1 MNIEEAI
8 LARHSVRQYTG
19 QKIEEE
25 KISALSALTEEINK
39 ESGLNIQLVT
49 NEPKAFSQGLAKY
62 GKFSGINDY
71 FAMVCKKGFETLLG
85 YYGQKLVLN
94 AQMLGLNTCWVGL
107 TFKNQPDK
115 YTINSGEKLAAI
127 VALGYGKTQGR
138 PHPQK
143 NGIENYCHVEGQ
155 MPEWFK
161 RGMEFALLAPTAL
174 NQQKFMFTL
183 SGSNKVKAETKFAL
197 LNNYPP
203 LDLGIVKCQFE
214 IGAGKD
220 NFVWEE

>member
-71 FAMVCKKGFETLLG
+71 FAMVCKKGFET
-85 YYGQKLVLN
+85 
-94 AQMLGLNTCWVGL
+94 
-107 TFKNQPDK
+107 FKIK
-115 YTINSGEKLAAI
+115 
-127 VALGYGKTQGR
+127 
-138 PHPQK
+138 
-143 NGIENYCHVEGQ
+143 
-155 MPEWFK
+155 
-161 RGMEFALLAPTAL
+161 
-174 NQQKFMFTL
+174 
-183 SGSNKVKAETKFAL
+183 
-197 LNNYPP
+197 
-203 LDLGIVKCQFE
+203 
-214 IGAGKD
+214 
-220 NFVWEE
+220 